1 VACLETMLLRRQVL
15 AASATTLPA
24 FLGLAGC
31 AGHPDPLSGPP
42 PVSSSVRTL
51 MAAVTAEDN
60 LVYLY
65 TKAIASYS
73 SLAPG
78 LSPLLAEHQAHLT
91 ALRERIAE
99 PPGKSLH
106 PRPSSRPAIRASATE
121 AIAQLREAEQA
132 AVKAQLGR
140 LPGASA
146 AQAQLYASI
155 ATSEFTHVT
164 VLNGLSLS

>member
-1 VACLETMLLRRQVL
+1 MLLRRQVL
-15 AASATTLPA
+15 AASATTLPV

-42 PVSSSVRTL
+42 PLSSDVRTL

-65 TKAIASYS
+65 TKTMASYS
-73 SLAPG
+73 SLATR
-78 LSPLLAEHQAHLT
+78 LSPLLAEHQAHLR
-91 ALRERIAE
+91 ALQARIIE

-106 PRPSSRPAIRASATE
+106 PRPSSRPAIPASKAE
-121 AIAQLREAEQA
+121 AIAQLHAAEQA

-140 LPGASA
+140 LPAASA
-146 AQAQLYASI
+146 AEAQLYASI
-155 ATSEFTHVT
+155 AASESTHIT
-164 VLNGLSLS
+164 ILNGLSLT